1 MRTPKNYTQLV
12 NDKKITNEIIAGCI
26 YSVNKR
32 AKNYRDKIRKYKDDR
47 YNLYTERNIENAEGE
62 MEKYYTMKEELLT
75 VFEPSLIHEQYV
87 GEEKKRVFSTEKD
100 YDKLLQEKSNDI
112 IWKSGYS
119 VKDSEDSEESIEVE
133 FFDYKLGRKKYL
145 YFLFYEIGEYS
156 FHLPISEQKAKKY
169 TKLQIKEID
178 KDFKT
183 HGANIEGLLSTQ
195 FVNKVLNLLQS
206 GDYKIVE

>member
-1 MRTPKNYTQLV
+1 MRTPQNYNQSV
-12 NDKKITNEIIAGCI
+12 NDKKITNEMIAECI

-32 AKNYRDKIRKYKDDR
+32 AKNYRDKIRKYKADG
-47 YNLYTERNIENAEGE
+47 YNLYTERNIENAEDE

-75 VFEPSLIHEQYV
+75 VFEPSLIHRQYV

-112 IWKSGYS
+112 IWKSGYR
-119 VKDSEDSEESIEVE
+119 DENSIEVK
-133 FFDYKLGRKKYL
+133 FFDYKLDRKKYL
-145 YFLFYEIGEYS
+145 YFLVYEIGKSS

-183 HGANIEGLLSTQ
+183 RGANIKGLLSTQ
-195 FVNKVLNLLQS
+195 FVNKVLRLLQS

>member
-1 MRTPKNYTQLV
+1 MRTPQNYTQLV
-12 NDKKITNEIIAGCI
+12 NDKKITNEMIAECI

-47 YNLYTERNIENAEGE
+47 YNLYTERNIENAKGE
-62 MEKYYTMKEELLT
+62 MENYYTMKEEMLT
-75 VFEPSLIHEQYV
+75 VFEPSLIHRQYV

-100 YDKLLQEKSNDI
+100 YYKLLQEKSNDI
-112 IWKSGYS
+112 IWKSSYS
-119 VKDSEDSEESIEVE
+119 DENSIEVR
-133 FFDYKLGRKKYL
+133 FFDYKLDRKKYL
-145 YFLFYEIGEYS
+145 YFLFYEIGKYS

-178 KDFKT
+178 KGFKT

-195 FVNKVLNLLQS
+195 FVNKVLRLLQS
-206 GDYKIVE
+206 DDYTIVE

>member
-12 NDKKITNEIIAGCI
+12 NDKKITNEMIAECI

-32 AKNYRDKIRKYKDDR
+32 AKNHRDRIRRYKDDR
-47 YNLYTERNIENAEGE
+47 YNPYTARNIENAEDE

-87 GEEKKRVFSTEKD
+87 GEEKKRVFSTEED

-112 IWKSGYS
+112 LRKGSYYDDENS
-119 VKDSEDSEESIEVE
+119 LEVE

-178 KDFKT
+178 QDFKT

-195 FVNKVLNLLQS
+195 FVNKVLSLLQS

>member
-1 MRTPKNYTQLV
+1 MT
-12 NDKKITNEIIAGCI
+12 KKITNEMIAECI

-32 AKNYRDKIRKYKDDR
+32 AKNHRDKIRKYKDDR
-47 YNLYTERNIENAEGE
+47 YNRYTARNIENAEDE
-62 MEKYYTMKEELLT
+62 MEKYYTMKEEMLT

-87 GEEKKRVFSTEKD
+87 GEEKKRVFSTEED

-112 IWKSGYS
+112 LRKGSYY
-119 VKDSEDSEESIEVE
+119 DDENSIEVE

-156 FHLPISEQKAKKY
+156 FHFPISEQKAKKY

-178 KDFKT
+178 QDFKT

-195 FVNKVLNLLQS
+195 FVNKVLSLLQS

>member
-1 MRTPKNYTQLV
+1 M
-12 NDKKITNEIIAGCI
+12 
-26 YSVNKR
+26 
-32 AKNYRDKIRKYKDDR
+32 
-47 YNLYTERNIENAEGE
+47 
-62 MEKYYTMKEELLT
+62 
-75 VFEPSLIHEQYV
+75 
-87 GEEKKRVFSTEKD
+87 
-100 YDKLLQEKSNDI
+100 QEKSNDI

-119 VKDSEDSEESIEVE
+119 VKDSEDSEDSEESIEVE

-169 TKLQIKEID
+169 TNLQIKEID

-195 FVNKVLNLLQS
+195 FVNKVLSLLQS
-206 GDYKIVE
+206 GDYTIVE

>member
-1 MRTPKNYTQLV
+1 MRTPQNYTQLV
-12 NDKKITNEIIAGCI
+12 NDKKITNEMIAECI

-47 YNLYTERNIENAEGE
+47 YNLYTERNIENAKGE
-62 MEKYYTMKEELLT
+62 MENYYTMKEEMLT
-75 VFEPSLIHEQYV
+75 VFEPSLIHRQYV

-100 YDKLLQEKSNDI
+100 YYKLLQEKSNDI
-112 IWKSGYS
+112 IWKSSYS
-119 VKDSEDSEESIEVE
+119 DENSIEVE

-178 KDFKT
+178 KGFKT

-195 FVNKVLNLLQS
+195 FVNKVLRLLQS
-206 GDYKIVE
+206 DDYTIVE

>member
-1 MRTPKNYTQLV
+1 MRTPQNYTQLV
-12 NDKKITNEIIAGCI
+12 NDKKITNEMIAECI

-32 AKNYRDKIRKYKDDR
+32 AKNHRDKIRKYKDDR
-47 YNLYTERNIENAEGE
+47 YNRYTVRNIENAEDE

-87 GEEKKRVFSTEKD
+87 GEEKKRVFSTEED
-100 YDKLLQEKSNDI
+100 YDNEN
-112 IWKSGYS
+112 
-119 VKDSEDSEESIEVE
+119 SIEVE

-178 KDFKT
+178 QDFKT

-195 FVNKVLNLLQS
+195 FVNKVLSLLES
-206 GDYKIVE
+206 GDYTIVE

>member
-12 NDKKITNEIIAGCI
+12 NDKKITNEMVAECI

-32 AKNYRDKIRKYKDDR
+32 AKNHRDKIRKYKTDG
-47 YNLYTERNIENAEGE
+47 YNRYTERNIENAEGE
-62 MEKYYTMKEELLT
+62 IEKYYTMKEEMLT
-75 VFEPSLIHEQYV
+75 VFEPSLIHRQYV

-100 YDKLLQEKSNDI
+100 YDKLLKEKSNDI
-112 IWKSGYS
+112 IWKGGYR
-119 VKDSEDSEESIEVE
+119 DENDNDIEVK

-178 KDFKT
+178 KGFKT

-195 FVNKVLNLLQS
+195 FVNKVLSLLQS
-206 GDYKIVE
+206 GVYKIVE

>member
-1 MRTPKNYTQLV
+1 MRTPQNYTQLV
-12 NDKKITNEIIAGCI
+12 NDKKITNEMIAECI

-32 AKNYRDKIRKYKDDR
+32 AKNHRDRIRKYKEDR
-47 YNLYTERNIENAEGE
+47 YNPYAARNIENAEDE
-62 MEKYYTMKEELLT
+62 MEKYYTMKEEMLT

-87 GEEKKRVFSTEKD
+87 GEEKKRVFSTEED

-112 IWKSGYS
+112 LRKGSYY
-119 VKDSEDSEESIEVE
+119 DDENSIEVE

-156 FHLPISEQKAKKY
+156 FHLPISEQKAKKN

-178 KDFKT
+178 QDFKT

-195 FVNKVLNLLQS
+195 FVNKVLSLLQS

>member
-1 MRTPKNYTQLV
+1 MQ
-12 NDKKITNEIIAGCI
+12 G
-26 YSVNKR
+26 KR
-32 AKNYRDKIRKYKDDR
+32 
-47 YNLYTERNIENAEGE
+47 
-62 MEKYYTMKEELLT
+62 
-75 VFEPSLIHEQYV
+75 
-87 GEEKKRVFSTEKD
+87 KKRVFSTEEN

-112 IWKSGYS
+112 LRKGSYY
-119 VKDSEDSEESIEVE
+119 DDENSIEVE

-178 KDFKT
+178 QDFKT

-195 FVNKVLNLLQS
+195 FVNKVLSLLES
-206 GDYKIVE
+206 GDYTIVE

>member
-12 NDKKITNEIIAGCI
+12 NDKKITNEMIAECI

-32 AKNYRDKIRKYKDDR
+32 AKNHRDKIRKYKDDR
-47 YNLYTERNIENAEGE
+47 YNPYAARNIENAEDE
-62 MEKYYTMKEELLT
+62 MEKYYTMKEEMLT

-87 GEEKKRVFSTEKD
+87 GEEKKRVFSTEED

-119 VKDSEDSEESIEVE
+119 VKDSEESIEVE

-169 TKLQIKEID
+169 TNLQIKEID

-195 FVNKVLNLLQS
+195 FVNKVLSLLQS
-206 GDYKIVE
+206 GDYTIVE

>member
-1 MRTPKNYTQLV
+1 MRTPQNYIQLV
-12 NDKKITNEIIAGCI
+12 NDKKITNEMIAECI

-32 AKNYRDKIRKYKDDR
+32 AKNHRDRIRKYKDDR
-47 YNLYTERNIENAEGE
+47 YNPYTARNIENAEGE
-62 MEKYYTMKEELLT
+62 MEKYYTMKEEMLT
-75 VFEPSLIHEQYV
+75 VFEPSLIHRQYV

-112 IWKSGYS
+112 IWKGGYS

-133 FFDYKLGRKKYL
+133 FFDYKLGRKK

-178 KDFKT
+178 KGFKT
-183 HGANIEGLLSTQ
+183 HGANVEGLLSTQ
-195 FVNKVLNLLQS
+195 FVNKVLSLLQS

>member
-1 MRTPKNYTQLV
+1 
-12 NDKKITNEIIAGCI
+12 
-26 YSVNKR
+26 
-32 AKNYRDKIRKYKDDR
+32 
-47 YNLYTERNIENAEGE
+47 
-62 MEKYYTMKEELLT
+62 MKEEMLT

-87 GEEKKRVFSTEKD
+87 GEEKKRVFSTEED

-112 IWKSGYS
+112 LRKGSYY
-119 VKDSEDSEESIEVE
+119 DDENSIEVE

-178 KDFKT
+178 QDFKT

-195 FVNKVLNLLQS
+195 FVNKVLSLLES
-206 GDYKIVE
+206 GDYTIVE

>member
-1 MRTPKNYTQLV
+1 
-12 NDKKITNEIIAGCI
+12 
-26 YSVNKR
+26 
-32 AKNYRDKIRKYKDDR
+32 
-47 YNLYTERNIENAEGE
+47 
-62 MEKYYTMKEELLT
+62 MKEEMLT
-75 VFEPSLIHEQYV
+75 VFEPSQIHEQYL
-87 GEEKKRVFSTEKD
+87 GEEKKRVFSTEED

-112 IWKSGYS
+112 LRKGSYYDDGNF
-119 VKDSEDSEESIEVE
+119 IEVE

-178 KDFKT
+178 QDFKT

-195 FVNKVLNLLQS
+195 FVNKVLSLLQS
-206 GDYKIVE
+206 GDYTIVE

>member
-1 MRTPKNYTQLV
+1 MRTPQNYTQLV
-12 NDKKITNEIIAGCI
+12 NDKKITNEMIAECI

-32 AKNYRDKIRKYKDDR
+32 AKNHRDKIRKYKDDR
-47 YNLYTERNIENAEGE
+47 YNRYTARNIENAEDE
-62 MEKYYTMKEELLT
+62 MEKYYTMKEEMLT

-87 GEEKKRVFSTEKD
+87 GEEKKRVFSTEED

-112 IWKSGYS
+112 LRKGSYY
-119 VKDSEDSEESIEVE
+119 DDENSIEVE

-156 FHLPISEQKAKKY
+156 FHFPISEQKAKKY

-178 KDFKT
+178 QDFKT

-195 FVNKVLNLLQS
+195 FVNKVLSLLQS